1 MRDKG
6 LDELRGTVEP
16 ARATPLYHQ
25 VRLQLQGW
33 VEGHLDPGDELP
45 SELELAEAFEV
56 SRITVRQA
64 VAELLADGALY
75 RPKSR
80 SRLRRASVRVHQEL
94 TRLRGFFRDDVLAAG
109 MDPVVTVLQKGLV
122 RDDRIAEM
130 LRVHADTDIVRVE
143 RLHSGNGQPMTLQ
156 TSYFPHGPFPDLLAQ
171 DLSGSLFRL
180 AAERYGLEMAGAQQR
195 VYARACRAHESK
207 ALHLPARAPAL
218 VVERLS
224 FTAAQV
230 PVEFFE
236 CCLRADSYDLTL
248 TLGALAGGPPEALG
262 GLGDLP
268 TPRW

>member
-1 MRDKG
+1 MV

-25 VRLQLQGW
+25 VRLELQSW
-33 VEGHLDPGDELP
+33 VERRLAPGEELP
-45 SELELAEAFEV
+45 SELEIAEAFDV

-64 VAELLADGALY
+64 VAELLADGVLY

-94 TRLRGFFRDDVLAAG
+94 TRLRGFFQDDVLAAG
-109 MDPVVTVLQKGLV
+109 MDPSVTVLGKGLI

-130 LRVHADTDIVRVE
+130 LRVHPDTDIVRVE
-143 RLHSGNGQPMTLQ
+143 RLHSGNSQPMTLQ

-171 DLSGSLFRL
+171 DLSSSLFRL
-180 AAERYGLEMAGAQQR
+180 AAERYHLEMTGAQQR

-207 ALHLPARAPAL
+207 VLHLPMRAPAL
-218 VVERLS
+218 VLERLS
-224 FTAAQV
+224 FTANRV

-248 TLGALAGGPPEALG
+248 TLGTFSGSPAAISAPP
-262 GLGDLP
+262 
-268 TPRW
+268 R